1 MECMET
7 SPLRGILSTGNRGED
22 APYALVVWVHGESFE
37 WNAGSS
43 YDVSVLASLGH
54 VIVVTL
60 NYRLGV
66 LGEFFFILFYVVP
79 YESSDSNWNRTWPR
93 P

>member
-1 MECMET
+1 MFAG
-7 SPLRGILSTGNRGED
+7 SLGEE

-37 WNAGSS
+37 WNAGSA
-43 YDVSVLASLGH
+43 YDGSVLASLGR

-66 LGEFFFILFYVVP
+66 LGEYKASINGKHYTTNLVVSARIL
-79 YESSDSNWNRTWPR
+79 
-93 P
+93 